1 MRFFAVLAALILFAG
16 LSSHAQW
23 LDNSNKFNDSLHMPV
38 CIAADNQ
45 QRTIVVK
52 SEDGGYFL
60 VWEDQRTHGN
70 GTDIYAQK
78 FDKDGKRLWA
88 LDGVPVASS
97 PNEEIFNDAQNF
109 DWRKYSLAAS
119 DGSGG
124 LYVCWNYFVLTGNS
138 NASGVAVQHLHADG
152 SRVFGDGGAI
162 MAAPASI
169 QYGYPQM
176 APDGRGGF
184 FIGYIEL
191 QGGPNDLLVFCY
203 KDEGGTLKS
212 YGGGKMNEYGKE
224 EVVNTECG
232 SQIKVSY
239 DYHAT
244 VRSFMIYPDQQGG
257 CNVVMALNNGVNEM
271 YLGYNRLAR
280 VKKNCHT
287 TVLKRLGGADPAT
300 TTLVEKDYK
309 KDSVV
314 QIYNFKTYSY
324 DVSCHPAS
332 NPNNTIVYTNTR
344 IENNGLGYLALNIDN
359 PRYFV
364 DRPQGV
370 VLQTGGNIN
379 AELISSSEQGLDS
392 KGTPTNYHLHGYYRL
407 NEIYDSLPYQLCSD
421 LDHPYQAY
429 RPILPDN
436 AIPTDTLIAGPDS
449 LIGHTLDRQPE
460 NYWLAGSGNKAWATV
475 MGPDAGTYSVYLQEL
490 KLVPA
495 GTKKYTFVINT
506 TDKLGLKIGQEIPT
520 GGYTSMVTY
529 NTPAIATDDNGNA
542 LFYVMEASRSAR
554 VSPIAE
560 GGLLSWG
567 AMGKAISSGYWARR
581 ELGSQYPMAVL
592 GNDGKGLIA
601 WDALRY
607 DDVNTSRNIFM
618 ERISDVFTPAYE
630 PPLHTLSLLT
640 TSGSS
645 SIPAYFTGGTNVW
658 TTIDGLVFNFNNG
671 GNNVTTPIVSLKDNY
686 PLGFVKVSTYEWTSA
701 VRLTNGIPYL
711 NRNFTI
717 TVDNNPNGSGNIPMR
732 FYIPQAQF
740 DALKA
745 ADPGISG
752 PGDLGIID
760 QPSAGATAPSAYT
773 PTGNEQMLSLTGWG
787 AIDGGYYIEFIAKGF
802 SNFFITKGV
811 VPLPL
816 KWLDVQGK
824 LTAPTAAA
832 ISWTVTEEQNVKG
845 YSVQY
850 SADGV
855 NFIEG
860 CTTGSA
866 NSGVTTSY
874 SCTVPLPAPGTYT
887 FRVRQEDIDG
897 KSSYSKIVMLTA
909 DAAGVCTVSPNPT
922 SSAAVLRIPGGAVVK
937 KLVLFNISGQAV
949 WQTSGAL
956 NGPVTIPMAQLP
968 AGVYHLQV
976 TQDREVQ
983 ILKIIRK

>member
-1 MRFFAVLAALILFAG
+1 MRLFAVFASLILFAG
-16 LSSHAQW
+16 IPSHAQW

-38 CIAADNQ
+38 CMAADNQ

-60 VWEDQRTHGN
+60 VWEDQRTHAN

-97 PNEEIFNDAQNF
+97 ANEEIFNDAQNF
-109 DWRKYSLAAS
+109 DWRKYSLAAP

-138 NASGVAVQHLHADG
+138 NASGVAAQHLHADG
-152 SRVFGDGGAI
+152 SRVFGDAGAI

-169 QYGYPQM
+169 QYAYPQM

-239 DYHAT
+239 DYHAA
-244 VRSFMIYPDQQGG
+244 VRSFMLYPDQQGG
-257 CNVVMALNNGVNEM
+257 CNVVMAVTTGLNEM

-287 TVLKRLGGADPAT
+287 TVLKRMGGSDPAT
-300 TTLVEKDYK
+300 TAIFERDYK

-314 QIYNFKTYSY
+314 QIYTFKTYSWT
-324 DVSCHPAS
+324 VSCHPAS

-344 IENNGLGYLALNIDN
+344 IENDGLGYLPLNIDN
-359 PRYFV
+359 PRYLV

-370 VLQTGGNIN
+370 ILQTGGNIN

-392 KGTPTNYHLHGYYRL
+392 KGVRTNYHLHGYYRL
-407 NEIYDSLPYQLCSD
+407 NEIYDSIPYELCTD

-449 LIGHTLDRQPE
+449 LIAHTLDRQPE

-490 KLVPA
+490 KLVSA

-506 TDKLGLKIGQEIPT
+506 TDKLGLKIGQEIPV

-529 NTPAIATDDNGNA
+529 NTPAIATDSNGHA
-542 LFYVMEASRSAR
+542 LFYVMESSRSAR
-554 VSPIAE
+554 VSPIGE

-581 ELGSQYPMAVL
+581 ELGSSNPMAVL
-592 GNDGKGLIA
+592 SYDGKGLIA
-601 WDALRY
+601 WDNLRY
-607 DDVNTSRNIFM
+607 DDVNTPRNIFM

-630 PPLHTLSLLT
+630 PPLNTLSLLT

-658 TTIDGLVFNFNNG
+658 TTIDGLVFNFG
-671 GNNVTTPIVSLKDNY
+671 GSNNVTTPIVSLKDNY
-686 PLGFVKVSTYEWTSA
+686 PLGFVKVSTYEWASA

-717 TVDNNPNGSGNIPMR
+717 TVDNNPNGSGNIPIR
-732 FYIPQAQF
+732 FYIPQAMF

-773 PTGNEQMLSLTGWG
+773 PTGNEQLLSITGWG
-787 AIDGGYYIEFIAKGF
+787 AIDEGYYIEFVAKGF

-832 ISWTVTEEQNVKG
+832 ISWTVTEEKNVKA
-845 YSVQY
+845 YTVQY
-850 SADGV
+850 SSDGV
-855 NFIEG
+855 NFVDG

-874 SCTVPLPAPGTYT
+874 SCTVSLPASGTYS
-887 FRVRQEDIDG
+887 FRVKQEDIDG
-897 KSSYSKIVMLTA
+897 KFSYSKIVVLRS
-909 DAAGVCTVSPNPT
+909 AAPDVFSVSPNPT
-922 SSAAVLRIPGGAVVK
+922 SNVAILRIPGGSVVR
-937 KLVLFNISGQAV
+937 KLILLSVNGQAV
-949 WQTSGAL
+949 WQSTGTWSGA
-956 NGPVTIPMAQLP
+956 VTIPMGQLP
-968 AGVYHLQV
+968 AGIYSLQV
-976 TQDREVQ
+976 MEDKDIKV
-983 ILKIIRK
+983 LKVIKK

>member
-1 MRFFAVLAALILFAG
+1 MRFLAVLASLILSAG
-16 LSSHAQW
+16 TPSLAQW

-60 VWEDQRTHGN
+60 VWEDQRTHAN

-88 LDGVPVASS
+88 VDGVPVASS
-97 PNEEIFNDAQNF
+97 ANEEIFHDAQNF
-109 DWRKYSLAAS
+109 DWRKYSFAAP

-124 LYVCWNYFVLTGNS
+124 LYVSWNYFVLTGNS
-138 NASGVAVQHLHADG
+138 NANGVAVQHLHPDG
-152 SRVFGDGGAI
+152 SRVFGDAGAI
-162 MAAPASI
+162 LASPASI
-169 QYGYPQM
+169 QYGNPQM

-184 FIGYIEL
+184 FIGFVEF

-203 KDEGGTLKS
+203 KDEGGTLKA

-232 SQIKVSY
+232 SQFKVSY
-239 DYHAT
+239 DYHAA
-244 VRSFMIYPDQQGG
+244 VQSFMLYPDQQGG
-257 CNVVMALNNGVNEM
+257 CNIVMALTTGPNEM

-280 VKKNCHT
+280 VKKDCHT
-287 TVLKRLGGADPAT
+287 TVRKRLGGGDPAT
-300 TTLVEKDYK
+300 TTIREKDYK

-314 QIYNFKTYSY
+314 QMYNFITYSY
-324 DVSCHPAS
+324 DVSCHPAN
-332 NPNNTIVYTNTR
+332 NPNITIVYTNTK
-344 IENNGLGYLALNIDN
+344 IENNGLGFVPLNIDS
-359 PRYFV
+359 PRFFV

-370 VLQTGGNIN
+370 ILSTGGNIN
-379 AELISSSEQGLDS
+379 AELISTSERWQDS
-392 KGTPTNYHLHGYYRL
+392 KGVISNYHLHGYYRL
-407 NEIYDSLPYQLCSD
+407 NEIYDSIPYELCTD
-421 LDHPYQAY
+421 LDHPYLAY

-436 AIPTDTLIAGPDS
+436 AIPTDTLLAGPDT

-460 NYWLAGSGNKAWATV
+460 NYWLAGSGNKVWATV

-490 KLVPA
+490 KLVSA

-506 TDKLGLKIGQEIPT
+506 ADNLGVKIGQEIPT
-520 GGYTSMVTY
+520 GGYTSAVTY
-529 NTPAIATDDNGNA
+529 NTPAIATDDNNGHA
-542 LFYVMEASRSAR
+542 LFYVMEGSRSAR
-554 VSPIAE
+554 VSPIEE
-560 GGLLSWG
+560 GGILSWG
-567 AMGKAISSGYWARR
+567 SMGKAISSGYWARR

-592 GNDGKGLIA
+592 SNDGKGLIA

-607 DDVNTSRNIFM
+607 DDVNTTRNIFM
-618 ERISDVFTPAYE
+618 ERISDAFTAAYE
-630 PPLHTLSLLT
+630 PPLNTLSLLT

-645 SIPAYFTGGTNVW
+645 SIPTYLTGGTNVW
-658 TTIDGLVFNFNNG
+658 TTIDGLVFNFG
-671 GNNVTTPIVSLKDNY
+671 GSNNVTTPIVSLKDNY
-686 PLGFVKVSTYEWTSA
+686 PLGFVKVSTYEWASA

-717 TVDNNPNGSGNIPMR
+717 TVDNNPNGSGNIPIR
-732 FYIPQAQF
+732 FYIPQAMF

-745 ADPGISG
+745 ADPGIRN

-760 QPSAGATAPSAYT
+760 QPSADANAPSAYT

-824 LTAPTAAA
+824 LTALNAAA
-832 ISWTVTEEQNVKG
+832 ISWTVTEEKNVRG
-845 YSVQY
+845 YTVQY

-855 NFIEG
+855 SFADG
-860 CTTGSA
+860 CTTGSG
-866 NSGVTTSY
+866 NSGLTISY
-874 SCTVPLPAPGTYT
+874 SCTVPLPAAGTYS
-887 FRVRQEDIDG
+887 FRVKQEDIDG
-897 KSSYSKIVMLTA
+897 KFSYSKIVVLRSA
-909 DAAGVCTVSPNPT
+909 APDAFSVSPNPT
-922 SSAAVLRIPGGAVVK
+922 SSSATLRIPAGSVVK
-937 KLVLFNISGQAV
+937 KLILLSINGQIV
-949 WQTSGAL
+949 WQSTGSL
-956 NGPVTIPMAQLP
+956 NGEVTIPMGRLP

-976 TQDREVQ
+976 MEDKNVTV
-983 ILKIIRK
+983 LKIIRK